1 MKSLDGI
8 KITEISEIITVL
20 APTGRHL
27 QIKNRPFFGLSFC
40 IDGKITYT
48 HNGKKFV
55 SDSNCAIFLPKNATY
70 ELYNNSGGAF
80 PLINFKCTE
89 DFTDEFITIP
99 LQQNGDYIKDFE
111 KMHELDL
118 PRGNLKAM
126 SIFYD
131 ILDRLSSE
139 QMYDDGAI
147 KPALKYITENLYN
160 PELNNDLIASSA
172 GISESYMRRL
182 FKRKYGKSPK
192 QYILE
197 MRIKKAG
204 RLLCETAE
212 PVTDISYEC
221 GFSSVYH
228 FCREFKVVIGI
239 TPTEYRKHRER
250 KGI

>member
-1 MKSLDGI
+1 MNGFENI

-20 APTGRHL
+20 APTGRH
-27 QIKNRPFFGLSFC
+27 IKIINRPFFGLSFC
-40 IDGKITYT
+40 TDGKITYT

-55 SDSNCAIFLPKNATY
+55 SDSSCAVFLPQDATY

-89 DFTDEFITIP
+89 PFTDEFIVIP
-99 LQQNGDYIKDFE
+99 LQQNSDYIKDFE

-118 PRGNLKAM
+118 SHSSLKAM
-126 SIFYD
+126 SVFYD
-131 ILDRLSSE
+131 ILDRLLSE
-139 QMYDDGAI
+139 QLYDDGAI
-147 KPALKYITENLYN
+147 KPALKYIDENLYN
-160 PELNNDLIASSA
+160 SELNNASIAASA

-182 FKRKYGKSPK
+182 FKKKYGKAPK

-228 FCREFKVVIGI
+228 FCREFKSVTGI
-239 TPTEYRKHRER
+239 TPTQYRKRRER